1 MMGGVRVYDGGGTG
15 RHSRGLTFK
24 VFHLLD
30 LYVILVLFT
39 VLKFVVCGN
48 DNTVD

>member
-1 MMGGVRVYDGGGTG
+1 MMDGVRVLGGAGTG
-15 RHSRGLTFK
+15 EHSRKVTFN
-24 VFHLLD
+24 VFQLLD

-48 DNTVD
+48 VNIVD